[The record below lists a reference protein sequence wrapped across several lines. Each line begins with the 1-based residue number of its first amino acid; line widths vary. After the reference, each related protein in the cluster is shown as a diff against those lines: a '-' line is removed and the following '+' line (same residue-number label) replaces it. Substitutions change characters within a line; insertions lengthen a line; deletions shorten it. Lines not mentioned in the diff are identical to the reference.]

1 MREFSASELRA
12 YLETAPE
19 KPLLLDVREPWEFDK
34 ARIEESTLLPMRS
47 IPERMR
53 ELNPEQEIIVIC
65 HHGVRSRMVGLYLE
79 NHGFSNIINLIGGV
93 EAWAREVDPNM
104 PTY

>member
-79 NHGFSNIINLIGGV
+79 NHGFSNIINLVGGV